1 MKKVWSSGLFFMVLL
16 TGCIELGEPFYD
28 NNPYRDGRS
37 RRLEEYRSGEWQEI
51 EWNDADPDDK
61 TVFSVTNGSDAF
73 NKHFYVVND
82 CQLNLD
88 FDVAYRVNGGGTAR
102 VALYK
107 SLEKSKIHTT
117 STADYEEV
125 FCVEDTAPA
134 YPDVTVTASKAGIY
148 TLEEDYSY
156 WVEIFYNGAITLGID
171 IDASIELEEE

>member
-1 MKKVWSSGLFFMVLL
+1 MKKVWFVSLSVAVLSL
-16 TGCIELGEPFYD
+16 GCLEFGSPCEIND
-28 NNPYRDGRS
+28 PYQDGRS
-37 RRLEEYRSGEWQEI
+37 RRLKEYRSGEWQEI

-73 NKHFYVVND
+73 NKHFYVVSD
-82 CQLNLD
+82 CQLNLNL
-88 FDVAYRVNGGGTAR
+88 DVVYRVNGGGTAR